1 MILVQ
6 ENTFGIKHI
15 SCENAKDFKNT
26 RINQPSLLYLLPK
39 LTKINN
45 RHNYLTNGVQIFD
58 ETYIQTK
65 KQSNA

>member
-6 ENTFGIKHI
+6 EKKIGIKHI
-15 SCENAKDFKNT
+15 SYENVKNFKNI

-45 RHNYLTNGVQIFD
+45 HHNYLTNGVQNFD
-58 ETYIQTK
+58 EIYIQTK